1 MTLTK
6 KAKAGR
12 PILSKGPLSDQQ
24 LREQL
29 APEVQTLRRLALAVL
44 TKDWRPLGELRTAVA
59 TSADPWR
66 DLRDAGLAE
75 RSDEGDRVR
84 YRLAQPRRRTKGGK

>member
-1 MTLTK
+1 MTLSK
-6 KAKAGR
+6 KARAGR

-29 APEVQTLRRLALAVL
+29 DPEVQKIRRLALTVL
-44 TKDWRPLGELRTAVA
+44 TNEWQRLGTLRWAIS

-75 RSDEGDRVR
+75 RNDEDDQVR